1 MVALR
6 SDGNTDTEDRLIV
19 FDWQD
24 ATCRARLGYI
34 GDDIL
39 ILRNEIHGG
48 NVKIQAED
56 TGGVLRQILEGDPD
70 GLTTVRGTGDLRL
83 QVAAGEIAF
92 YGTANGKSAMY
103 HNNNERARTLT
114 AANGGLEVDNQD
126 TGLGFERVLTTSD
139 LGGGGG
145 AGNFNGCLAYRPTT
159 QLIPNA
165 VWTSV
170 NFPNE
175 TYDTT
180 GTIHNNVS
188 NTNRLTV
195 PTGVTRIRLKGGL
208 QFSANVTGTRL
219 LRIRKDGANL
229 SVDDGRSA
237 FRPFVTFSP
246 HIQSLWNQGT
256 IIMTGI
262 IEVVAG
268 DWFELQCYQ
277 GSLISLLTV
286 ASAPWFEMEIIQ

>member
-83 QVAAGEIAF
+83 QVAAGEVAF

-103 HNNNERARTLT
+103 HNNNERIRTTT
-114 AANGGLEVDNQD
+114 AGAGGAEVDNQD
-126 TGLGFERVLTTSD
+126 TGLGFERVLTESD
-139 LGGGGG
+139 LGGVSGGVR
-145 AGNFNGCLAYRPTT
+145 GCLAYRTTT
-159 QLIPNA
+159 QSITSG
-165 VWTSV
+165 VWTSCQ
-170 NFPNE
+170 FTQE
-175 TYDTT
+175 AYDTDN
-180 GTIHNNVS
+180 IHNTGVNP
-188 NTNRLTV
+188 NRLTV
-195 PTGVTRIRLKGGL
+195 PTGVTRVRFHAGL
-208 QFSANVTGTRL
+208 QFAPNVTGTRL
-219 LRIRKDGANL
+219 IRMRKNGLLL
-229 SVDDGRSA
+229 SVDDDRSA
-237 FRPFVTFSP
+237 YQPWVTFSP
-246 HIQSLWNQGT
+246 HIQSLWDQGVSLV
-256 IIMTGI
+256 TGLCR
-262 IEVVAG
+262 VDDG

-277 GSLISLLTV
+277 GSLALLNTV
-286 ASAPWFEMEIIQ
+286 GSRPFLEMEIIE